1 MLSLQ
6 GVILFLTLSRVLDWI
21 LQPLIITLVLILIM
35 GCFHSKKK
43 REPVNH
49 EDPRIL
55 ASETAFS
62 VSEVEALYEMFKK
75 ISGLVFDDGLIHKVV
90 FPHPNFFPLLSHVLF
105 FLFPSLAPHIVYLY
119 LHHTVKS

>member
-6 GVILFLTLSRVLDWI
+6 GVILFLTLSHELDWN

-49 EDPRIL
+49 EDPTIL
-55 ASETAFS
+55 ASETACESPFS
-62 VSEVEALYEMFKK
+62 TLFKTP
-75 ISGLVFDDGLIHKVV
+75 ITTFGTCNLSLS
-90 FPHPNFFPLLSHVLF
+90 LSHF
-105 FLFPSLAPHIVYLY
+105 GTWKPMSIVKL
-119 LHHTVKS
+119 LMDKRQQSFRL

>member
-6 GVILFLTLSRVLDWI
+6 VVILFLTLSRVLDWI

-43 REPVNH
+43 REPVNP

-55 ASETAFS
+55 ASETACESPFS
-62 VSEVEALYEMFKK
+62 TLFKTP
-75 ISGLVFDDGLIHKVV
+75 ITTFGTSNLS
-90 FPHPNFFPLLSHVLF
+90 LSHF
-105 FLFPSLAPHIVYLY
+105 GSWKPMSIVKLVVDKRQQSFR
-119 LHHTVKS
+119 L

>member
-6 GVILFLTLSRVLDWI
+6 GVILFLTLSHVLDWI
-21 LQPLIITLVLILIM
+21 LQPLISTLVLILIM

-49 EDPRIL
+49 EDPTIL

-75 ISGLVFDDGLIHKVV
+75 ISSSVFDDGLIHKEE
-90 FPHPNFFPLLSHVLF
+90 FRLALF
-105 FLFPSLAPHIVYLY
+105 KNQKENLFADRVS
-119 LHHTVKS
+119 